1 LLGLETITSGNFLET
16 KSNCG
21 EEYTSFAVLMILA
34 MAFAAVLPQTIAF
47 AVVMIKSVG
56 SDKRSAYQIL
66 EQILAKANLEERN
79 EAFLDACIEYSKEQ
93 VGKKE
98 EDFDREHGLGKLEEI
113 YSHFIRMEPKRLE
126 EKRKAEKKVEQMYL
140 RKRLSLR
147 TRLPIWYELSGQESQ
162 QKVNTQSGQIN
173 LTQMGR
179 AKAE

>member
-1 LLGLETITSGNFLET
+1 
-16 KSNCG
+16 
-21 EEYTSFAVLMILA
+21 MILA

-93 VGKKE
+93 FGKE
-98 EDFDREHGLGKLEEI
+98 EYFDREHGLGKLEEV
-113 YSHFIRMEPKRLE
+113 YSHFIKMEPKRLE

-179 AKAE
+179 TKAEYEGPGQKFYPLVDRA